1 MDIKERILY
10 SNLYDLYGDLL
21 TEKQKDMIKF
31 YLFDNLSMQEIADN
45 EKISRQAVKSNLD
58 TAFNYLNDLEKKLQL
73 YALKNDLKLRLK
85 EILNI
90 SSISDIKSK
99 INDILEDL

>member
-1 MDIKERILY
+1 MDIKERILH

-99 INDILEDL
+99 INGILEDL

>member
-99 INDILEDL
+99 INGILEDL

>member
-1 MDIKERILY
+1 MDIKERISY

-99 INDILEDL
+99 INGILEDL